1 MCIHFT
7 NLLKAG
13 TQVNMERIFTR
24 FYKEDPSRTVHSS
37 GLGLSIVKSL
47 MEKMNGDT
55 EAECIGDTFCLK
67 TEFMKTAKENADVR
81 EREQSAGP
89 DY

>member
-1 MCIHFT
+1 MYRRY
-7 NLLKAG
+7 L
-13 TQVNMERIFTR
+13 
-24 FYKEDPSRTVHSS
+24 
-37 GLGLSIVKSL
+37 
-47 MEKMNGDT
+47 
-55 EAECIGDTFCLK
+55 CLK